1 MSPEL
6 MTRNLLLVE
15 DNPADADLVV
25 DLLDQANRD
34 NYDVVHVMRIA
45 EALEV
50 LRSKHVDIV
59 LLDLRLPD
67 GSGIDSVRSVREV
80 ADNVPIVVLTGID
93 DEELAI
99 GCIDVGAQ
107 DYLCK
112 GDIRPVALRRTL
124 GYAISRQREAK
135 VRELQET
142 LERYRSLSSQPAGLS
157 VVGAGSSQPLRDRN
171 AQVFAELI
179 RDYIS
184 LLDAYVD
191 RLSVRRDK
199 PRQAMDSI
207 AQRLG
212 ECGGGPRDLL
222 DLHLASLYKVAGGR
236 MDDRSRNYVLEGRL
250 LALEMMGLLV
260 DYYRMGGPGP
270 YATEAMG

>member
-1 MSPEL
+1 MTSDA
-6 MTRNLLLVE
+6 MTRSLLLVE

-34 NYDVVHVMRIA
+34 NYDVTHVMRIA
-45 EALEV
+45 EALEI
-50 LRSKHVDIV
+50 LRTRQVDIV

-67 GSGIDSVRSVREV
+67 GSGLDTVRSVREV
-80 ADNVPIVVLTGID
+80 ADDVPIVVLTGID
-93 DEELAI
+93 DEETAI
-99 GCIDVGAQ
+99 GCIDIGAQ

-135 VRELQET
+135 LRELQET
-142 LERYRSLSSQPAGLS
+142 LERYRALSSQSSNLGS
-157 VVGAGSSQPLRDRN
+157 VHSGSAIALRDRN
-171 AQVFAELI
+171 AETFAGLVK
-179 RDYIS
+179 DYIS

-199 PRQAMDSI
+199 PRTAMDSI
-207 AQRLG
+207 ALRLG
-212 ECGGGPRDLL
+212 EAGGGPRDLL

-236 MDDRSRNYVLEGRL
+236 TDDRSRSYVLEGRL

-270 YATEAMG
+270 YAAEALS